1 MSGVES
7 ERPDLEA
14 LLIALV
20 LAPATFSRNRFFDM
34 YADPAVRRVRRRAAH
49 VRSIVRHL
57 LLTEARED
65 GATLPFTLR
74 STASGR
80 IELAYF
86 VPSLGL
92 RRTTTLDPVEVALVR
107 FALARAPRGK
117 ARDGAALPP
126 EDPDRL
132 RIEAALRRMAPIG
145 APPSP
150 SSGAQPSAPQEPVG

>member
-1 MSGVES
+1 MSGE
-7 ERPDLEA
+7 ERADLEA

-20 LAPATFSRNRFFDM
+20 LAPATFSRNRFFEM

-57 LLTEARED
+57 LLTEALEG
-65 GATLPFTLR
+65 GALPFTLR
-74 STASGR
+74 AAAGGR
-80 IELAYF
+80 VELAYY

-107 FALARAPRGK
+107 FALARAPRDK
-117 ARDGAALPP
+117 EGAALPA

-132 RIEAALRRMAPIG
+132 RIEAALRRMTPIG
-145 APPSP
+145 APLG
-150 SSGAQPSAPQEPVG
+150 GAQPSAPQEPVG

>member
-1 MSGVES
+1 MSGE

-20 LAPATFSRNRFFDM
+20 LAPATFSRNRFFEM

-57 LLTEARED
+57 LLTEAFE
-65 GATLPFTLR
+65 GGGPLPFTLR
-74 STASGR
+74 TVAGGR
-80 IELAYF
+80 IELAYY

-107 FALARAPRGK
+107 FALARAPRDK
-117 ARDGAALPP
+117 EGAALPA

-132 RIEAALRRMAPIG
+132 RIEAALRRMTPIG
-145 APPSP
+145 APLG
-150 SSGAQPSAPQEPVG
+150 GAQPSAPQEPVG

>member
-1 MSGVES
+1 MSVAELG

-14 LLIALV
+14 LLVALV
-20 LAPATFSRNRFFDM
+20 LAPATFSRNRFFEM

-57 LLTEARED
+57 LLSEGLEGER
-65 GATLPFTLR
+65 LPFTLQ
-74 STASGR
+74 AAAGGR

-92 RRTTTLDPVEVALVR
+92 RRTTTLEPVEVALIR
-107 FALARAPRGK
+107 FALARAPRSAGNE
-117 ARDGAALPP
+117 GAALEA

-132 RIEAALRRMAPIG
+132 RIEAALRRMTPVG
-145 APPSP
+145 GPVG
-150 SSGAQPSAPQEPVG
+150 GAQPVASQEPIG

>member
-1 MSGVES
+1 MSGAGVG

-57 LLTEARED
+57 LLTEATED
-65 GATLPFTLR
+65 GGTLPFTLR
-74 STASGR
+74 AAADGR

-92 RRTTTLDPVEVALVR
+92 RRTTSLEPVEVALVR
-107 FALARAPRGK
+107 FALARAPKGK

-132 RIEAALRRMAPIG
+132 RIEAALRRMTPVSALPGGAHPI
-145 APPSP
+145 
-150 SSGAQPSAPQEPVG
+150 APQEPVG